1 MATCEPPEIDW
12 DPPQPRPGVAG
23 WLDRFVGPGA
33 TAAELLWQFGAA
45 FAAAVAV
52 PAYAL
57 AAGLNWSTLQLTV
70 SGLIAM
76 DLVGGVVTNA
86 TAAGQRWYHRS
97 GQGPKQHLA
106 FAAIHI
112 VQLLLVGW
120 FFRNGDWVFVG
131 VFYAY
136 LMLAVTVVCLSPLY
150 LQRPIAMMSVVGA
163 VFLNEV
169 AFPTVPGM
177 AWFVPVFFV
186 KLLICHL
193 LKEAPSWYLKAFWK
207 QHNVKKFFN
216 GSDCYGDSRVSK
228 TEMINIIK
236 GQYNLNNPIYIGDTK
251 SDMESTLKA
260 KIAFGYAEYGFGKIN
275 SSVLSF
281 GNFEELTEYF
291 IKI

>member
-193 LKEAPSWYLKAFWK
+193 LKEAPYSNRHEPRLTAAAN
-207 QHNVKKFFN
+207 QTLNPSGN
-216 GSDCYGDSRVSK
+216 GGRDS
-228 TEMINIIK
+228 
-236 GQYNLNNPIYIGDTK
+236 G
-251 SDMESTLKA
+251 
-260 KIAFGYAEYGFGKIN
+260 
-275 SSVLSF
+275 
-281 GNFEELTEYF
+281 
-291 IKI
+291 